1 MARMAPKQTQKVDVS
16 DFGAIAELMAQD
28 RHKLLLRFPFTGA
41 VVMRLDL
48 CVENVPELATA
59 ATDGRAIWV
68 NPEFYA
74 SLNAEERLFV
84 IAHEAWHCILMHFA
98 RRGSRIQSLFNI
110 AADLEIHFLLTKE
123 GLTAPF
129 VLPHDPNWNGLSA
142 EEIYERLPKP
152 KGDGSANAKIVPLT
166 ESDHIRSRN
175 GGGFDQHDLPA
186 LPVDEGAAE
195 EVRQIVISVAQTIE
209 RTQGKLPAHLTAIV
223 EAALRPQLR
232 WQELL
237 AQFVT
242 SCYGGSRRWLPP
254 NRRYVNRGVY
264 LPSSRHERL
273 RAIVALDTS
282 GSTQGDLPRFFT
294 ELTSLLKSFG
304 DYELTVIQSDAEIQ
318 EVKKFSPH
326 EGPLPQDAQWK
337 AKGLGGTDFRPV
349 FKYVGEH
356 SELEPSLLVFFTDGF
371 GDAPEKAPKYP
382 VLWLLTSD
390 GKPPA
395 TWGQVVRFAK
405 EEAS

>member
-1 MARMAPKQTQKVDVS
+1 MARKAPKLTQEVDVG
-16 DFGAIAELMAQD
+16 DLGAIAELMAQD

-48 CVENVPELATA
+48 CVERVPDLATA

-98 RRGSRIQSLFNI
+98 RRGSRIHSLFNI

-152 KGDGSANAKIVPLT
+152 KGDGDVNVMLVPLT
-166 ESDHIRSRN
+166 ESAHIRSRD
-175 GGGFDQHDLPA
+175 GGGFDQHDLPE

-209 RTQGKLPAHLTAIV
+209 RAQGKLPAHVPAIV

-254 NRRYVNRGVY
+254 NRRYVHRRLY

-273 RAIVALDTS
+273 KAIVALDTS

-304 DYELTVIQSDAEIQ
+304 DYELTVIQCDAEIQ
-318 EVKKFSPH
+318 EVKKFSPY

-349 FKYVGEH
+349 FKYIGEH
-356 SELEPSLLVFFTDGF
+356 GELEPSLLVFFTDGL
-371 GDAPEKAPKYP
+371 GNAPEKAPKYP